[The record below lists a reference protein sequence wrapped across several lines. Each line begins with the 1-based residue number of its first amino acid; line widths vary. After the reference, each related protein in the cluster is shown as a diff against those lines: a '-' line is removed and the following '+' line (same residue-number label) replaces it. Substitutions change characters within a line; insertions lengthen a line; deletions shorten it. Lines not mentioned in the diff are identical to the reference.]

1 MGMRDYHVCD
11 NIMVEFEDMK
21 ALNVGQRITLREIG
35 NVEITGKTNND
46 DGSFNF
52 VVETR
57 PDDKNWKAYPKIC
70 WIANKPDLKCKVT
83 WVKTFPL
90 ITVPQVKK
98 GMKIEEI
105 YNKKTLE
112 KTAAWSEAEVG
123 TLPVG
128 SFI

>member
-70 WIANKPDLKCKVT
+70 WIANKPDLKVL
-83 WVKTFPL
+83 FN
-90 ITVPQVKK
+90 ITY
-98 GMKIEEI
+98 I
-105 YNKKTLE
+105 YTTSAKSHGSKL
-112 KTAAWSEAEVG
+112 SHL
-123 TLPVG
+123 LPFLKSKRV
-128 SFI
+128 